1 MSIPLKEGNY
11 TLTIGSLTLNIEI
24 NLVATRQTR
33 LDKIQ
38 AGGRSRIGGYKYI
51 TEYRV
56 EVLDSNNNFVESS
69 TFDDKDKYL
78 EFVNSIIGKEN
89 GTSVDPSEIV
99 RKLSIKFQKDTG
111 YYVMDSKFNGIVKN
125 KIKITYCVE
134 SFRADPNTIKGY
146 FEKIGGECKV
156 ADKLKKVRASQCYVV
171 TVFLPLNFKLD
182 ESRRMNKKLIRLTES
197 DLHRI
202 VKESVRRVIKE
213 SDNNLRELAQRM
225 AEVGSGSLT
234 DEEHELLRNAGY
246 TFNTISGPGY
256 RVTDI
261 CINGR
266 RVAKTINGKTKW
278 Y

>member
-1 MSIPLKEGNY
+1 MNIPLKEGNY
-11 TLTIGSLTLNIEI
+11 TLAIGSLTLNIEI
-24 NLVATRQTR
+24 HLVATRQTR

-38 AGGRSRIGGYKYI
+38 AGGRGRIGGYKYI

-78 EFVNSIIGKEN
+78 GYVNSIIGKEN

-111 YYVMDSKFNGIVKN
+111 YYVMDYKFNGIVKN

-134 SFRADPNTIKGY
+134 SFGADPNTIKDY

-156 ADKLKKVRASQCYVV
+156 ADKLKKVRASQCYAA
-171 TVFLPLNFKLD
+171 TVFLPLDFRLD

-202 VKESVRRVIKE
+202 VKESVRRVLNDIK
-213 SDNNLRELAQRM
+213 Q
-225 AEVGSGSLT
+225 
-234 DEEHELLRNAGY
+234 
-246 TFNTISGPGY
+246 
-256 RVTDI
+256 
-261 CINGR
+261 
-266 RVAKTINGKTKW
+266 
-278 Y
+278 